1 MLAGVLLA
9 SVAAALTL
17 TLLPAMPSPTARTR
31 RGARSGGALARRGSR
46 ARSRAGRAQRPGAGL
61 PAARSAAALGASGG
75 SFESAEVRGLVAGG
89 RPVYCAGRERREV
102 ALTFDDGPG
111 PYTRMVLA
119 KLRKHHLSATF
130 FVVARNITL
139 VKGATREERLL
150 GAVGDHT
157 FTHPLL
163 TTLPLEAARREIA
176 GAKRAIERSSGAPV
190 FLFRPPYGAR
200 DAATDGL
207 VGSLGLL
214 EVLWTVD
221 SRDSLGASYA
231 QIEHNRD
238 RGPAPGSDHPH
249 AREPRPD
256 RACTAWHLCG
266 SGPQAPAGGE
276 RAAAAQRRPA
286 RPGDAAL
293 SRCRLRRAR
302 GRPDGQLTRDL
313 VGLAHAYS

>member
-46 ARSRAGRAQRPGAGL
+46 AGARARSRAGRARRPGAGL
-61 PAARSAAALGASGG
+61 PAARSAAALAASGG
-75 SFESAEVRGLVAGG
+75 SFESAEVRGLVARG

-111 PYTRMVLA
+111 PYTRLVLA

-157 FTHPLL
+157 FT
-163 TTLPLEAARREIA
+163 
-176 GAKRAIERSSGAPV
+176 
-190 FLFRPPYGAR
+190 
-200 DAATDGL
+200 
-207 VGSLGLL
+207 
-214 EVLWTVD
+214 
-221 SRDSLGASYA
+221 
-231 QIEHNRD
+231 
-238 RGPAPGSDHPH
+238 
-249 AREPRPD
+249 PR
-256 RACTAWHLCG
+256 C
-266 SGPQAPAGGE
+266 
-276 RAAAAQRRPA
+276 
-286 RPGDAAL
+286 
-293 SRCRLRRAR
+293 
-302 GRPDGQLTRDL
+302 
-313 VGLAHAYS
+313 

>member
-46 ARSRAGRAQRPGAGL
+46 AGARARSRAGRAQRPGAGL
-61 PAARSAAALGASGG
+61 PAARSAAALAASGG
-75 SFESAEVRGLVAGG
+75 SFESAEVRGLVARG

-111 PYTRMVLA
+111 PYTRLVLA

-200 DAATDGL
+200 DAAIDGL

-231 QIEHNRD
+231 QIEHNVIAGLHPGAIILMHENRGQTVRALLGIFAALARRRLRAVSVPQLLRD
-238 RGPAPGSDHPH
+238 DPPGPATLRSH
-249 AREPRPD
+249 
-256 RACTAWHLCG
+256 
-266 SGPQAPAGGE
+266 
-276 RAAAAQRRPA
+276 AAAC
-286 RPGDAAL
+286 G
-293 SRCRLRRAR
+293 
-302 GRPDGQLTRDL
+302 
-313 VGLAHAYS
+313 AHAGALTGS